1 MVRFAQP
8 PTRARAAECGRGT
21 NTSSV
26 LQHCCRRA
34 TRVVACFCV
43 PKTRT
48 TTRVAPNPGYEATQ
62 AISPPGI
69 RFRRYTA
76 LSPKRWTSGVRQLRR
91 PTKRSAHRSSRSAFA
106 ESAPKQ
112 TLMRFCVGWV
122 EGGENHRQQGGKVLR
137 PELCGRQL
145 LLLQGHAA
153 GLAGVALVNPVVYLN
168 QRLPPKPLRHRG
180 GDLSCRLPRGGM
192 VDFKTGYRLKR
203 GSDASGLVDY
213 RSKSR

>member
-1 MVRFAQP
+1 MD
-8 PTRARAAECGRGT
+8 E
-21 NTSSV
+21 
-26 LQHCCRRA
+26 
-34 TRVVACFCV
+34 
-43 PKTRT
+43 
-48 TTRVAPNPGYEATQ
+48 
-62 AISPPGI
+62 
-69 RFRRYTA
+69 
-76 LSPKRWTSGVRQLRR
+76 
-91 PTKRSAHRSSRSAFA
+91 RSSSASSSHEA
-106 ESAPKQ
+106 QRAPLVTIRLCGKC
-112 TLMRFCVGWV
+112 TEANFNAYCVGWV

-168 QRLPPKPLRHRG
+168 QRLAPKPLRHRG